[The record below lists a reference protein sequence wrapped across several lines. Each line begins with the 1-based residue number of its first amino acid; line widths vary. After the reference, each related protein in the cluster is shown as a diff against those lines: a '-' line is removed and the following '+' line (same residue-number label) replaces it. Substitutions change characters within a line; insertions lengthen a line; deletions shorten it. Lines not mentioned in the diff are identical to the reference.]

1 MTDQKFSPGLEG
13 IIAADTKISY
23 LDVDHEEIIIKGYDL
38 IELAQKLS
46 YPDVAY
52 LLIHGIIPTKDKAR
66 DFCNKLSQQGELSI
80 DLEKLLALFPKSMNL
95 MDALRT
101 GISFI
106 ASEED
111 PVLLNKTSIQ
121 ANTDMG
127 IRILSKAPSIAA
139 NAYHALNG
147 GKFVHA
153 DLSMGYSENFLYM
166 IQGKRPDGVSKEVFD
181 RILTCY
187 IEHEMPNSTFA
198 ARVIVSTLS
207 DIYGAV
213 VGAVASLKGPL
224 HGGANEAAVNTI
236 LEIYEQGGVVGAEK
250 VILDKLSKKERIMGF
265 GHRVYM
271 RKYDPRAFLLKK
283 YIPKLVDRL
292 PEGKD
297 LYSIYLTIEKV
308 MLREK
313 GLYPN
318 MDYPAGMLLYL
329 LQVPIPL
336 FTPIFLC
343 SRIAGLIAHVIE
355 QHENNRLYRPRV
367 IYSGPRGLHPTV
379 DKPISPI

>member
-13 IIAADTKISY
+13 IIAADTKVSY
-23 LDVDHEEIIIKGYDL
+23 LDVEREEIIIKGYDL

-80 DLEKLLALFPKSMNL
+80 ELEKLLALFPKSMNL

-111 PVLLNKTSIQ
+111 PVLLKNTSIQ

-166 IQGKRPDGVSKEVFD
+166 
-181 RILTCY
+181 L
-187 IEHEMPNSTFA
+187 
-198 ARVIVSTLS
+198 
-207 DIYGAV
+207 
-213 VGAVASLKGPL
+213 
-224 HGGANEAAVNTI
+224 
-236 LEIYEQGGVVGAEK
+236 
-250 VILDKLSKKERIMGF
+250 
-265 GHRVYM
+265 
-271 RKYDPRAFLLKK
+271 
-283 YIPKLVDRL
+283 
-292 PEGKD
+292 
-297 LYSIYLTIEKV
+297 
-308 MLREK
+308 
-313 GLYPN
+313 
-318 MDYPAGMLLYL
+318 
-329 LQVPIPL
+329 
-336 FTPIFLC
+336 
-343 SRIAGLIAHVIE
+343 
-355 QHENNRLYRPRV
+355 
-367 IYSGPRGLHPTV
+367 
-379 DKPISPI
+379 

>member
-1 MTDQKFSPGLEG
+1 MPDQNFAPGLEG
-13 IIAADTKISY
+13 IIAADTKVSY
-23 LDVDHEEIIIKGYDL
+23 LDVEHEEIIIKGYDL

-52 LLIHGIIPTKDKAR
+52 LLIHGIIPTKGKAR
-66 DFCNKLSQQGELSI
+66 DFCNKLSQNGELSI
-80 DLEKLLALFPKSMNL
+80 DLEKLLGLFPKSMNL

-106 ASEED
+106 ASQED
-111 PVLLNKTSIQ
+111 PDLLSNTSPD
-121 ANTDMG
+121 ANTEMG
-127 IRILSKAPSIAA
+127 IRILAKAPSIAA

-147 GKFVHA
+147 SKFVHP
-153 DLSMGYSENFLYM
+153 DSNMGYSENFLYM
-166 IQGKRPDGVSKEVFD
+166 IQGKRPDGISKEVFD

-207 DIYGAV
+207 DIYGAI

-236 LEIYEQGGVVGAEK
+236 LEIYEQGGVAGAEK

-271 RKYDPRAFLLKK
+271 RKYDPRAFLLKD
-283 YIPKLVDRL
+283 YIPKLIDRL

-367 IYSGPRGLHPTV
+367 IYSGLRGLHPAMN
-379 DKPISPI
+379 KPLSPD

>member
-1 MTDQKFSPGLEG
+1 MTEQKYIPGLDG
-13 IIAADTKISY
+13 VIAAATKVSY
-23 LDVDHEEIIIKGYDL
+23 LDVEHEEIVIRGYDL

-52 LLIHGIIPTKDKAR
+52 LLIYGKLPTTEKGRA
-66 DFCNKLSQQGELSI
+66 FCNALKKDGGLSI
-80 DLEKLLALFPKSMNL
+80 GLYEFLGLLPESTNL

-101 GISFI
+101 GVSFM
-106 ASEED
+106 AGYENPD
-111 PVLLNKTSIQ
+111 LLKDTSRQ
-121 ANTDMG
+121 ANTEMG
-127 IRILSKAPSIAA
+127 LRILAKAPAIAA
-139 NAYHALNG
+139 NSYRAL
-147 GKFVHA
+147 KKQEFVQPDPNMSYA
-153 DLSMGYSENFLYM
+153 KNFLYM
-166 IQGKRPDGVSKEVFD
+166 IQGKRPDEVSREVFD

-207 DIYGAV
+207 DMYAAV

-224 HGGANEAAVNTI
+224 HGGANEAAVHAI
-236 LEIYEQGGVVGAEK
+236 LDIYEKGGVDGAEK
-250 VILDKLSKKERIMGF
+250 VIMDKLAAKERIMGF

-271 RKYDPRAFLLKK
+271 RKYDPRAFLLKD
-283 YIPKLVDRL
+283 YLPKLADRI

-297 LYSIYLTIEKV
+297 LYAIYQTVERV

-318 MDYPAGMLLYL
+318 MDYPVGLLLYL
-329 LQVPIPL
+329 LEVPIPL

-355 QHENNRLYRPRV
+355 QHEDNRLYRPRV
-367 IYSGPRGLHPTV
+367 IYEGPRGLHPEM
-379 DKPISPI
+379 DRPISPC